1 MISAYFWN
9 GETQELREVTGA
21 DLRQAVTWTGGELW
35 VDFEAPSEEEFG
47 LLSSVFNFHPLA
59 LEDCQVE
66 TPIPKVEAYDDFLFI
81 IMHGA
86 ALPTDSE
93 PYLTKELD
101 VFLRPGLLVTHHVKA
116 LRSTEATRESVRRSA
131 ATVMGKG
138 CDGLLYSILDGL
150 VSHYFP
156 ILDELE
162 QATGELEEH
171 AVAQPGAGML
181 EALQDRRRDVLHLK
195 RILGPQREVITR
207 LSRGEFKYVRAENLF
222 YLRDIADELTR
233 INEQLDLL
241 RELVAG
247 ARDSYLGT
255 LSQRTNDIMK
265 VLTIIATVTLPL
277 ALLSGIWGMN
287 TWVPGQGGPTA
298 FWTVILVMVVAAGG
312 MLWWLI
318 RKGWW

>member
-9 GETQELREVTGA
+9 SETQELREVTGA

-35 VDFEAPSEEEFG
+35 VDFEAPNEEEFG

-59 LEDCQVE
+59 LEDCQAE

-101 VFLRPGLLVTHHVKA
+101 VFLRPGVLVTHHVKH
-116 LRSTEATRESVRRSA
+116 LRSVAAVREAVGRSP
-131 ATVMGKG
+131 ATIMGKG
-138 CDGLLYSILDGL
+138 SDYLLYMILDGL

-156 ILDELE
+156 ILDDLE
-162 QATGELEEH
+162 EATGELEEH
-171 AVAQPGAGML
+171 AVAQPESGML

-207 LSRGEFKYVRAENLF
+207 LSRGEFKYIRPENLF
-222 YLRDIADELTR
+222 SFRDIADELTR

-298 FWTVILVMVVAAGG
+298 FWIVILVMVVGAGG